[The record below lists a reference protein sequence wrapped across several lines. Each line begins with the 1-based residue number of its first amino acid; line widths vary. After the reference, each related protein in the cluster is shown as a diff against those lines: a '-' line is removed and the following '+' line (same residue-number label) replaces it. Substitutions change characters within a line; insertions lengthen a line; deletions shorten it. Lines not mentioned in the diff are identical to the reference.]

1 MSTSPS
7 SPSPESPA
15 AGPAAAALP
24 GYTPGTWTIDPIHS
38 EVAFS
43 VRHLGIANV
52 RGRFDAFE
60 AEIVLA
66 EDPLESSVTAAIQIA
81 SVSTG
86 HEQRDNHIR
95 SEDFLHAAEFPEMTF
110 RSTGVRAADG
120 DGFLVDGEL
129 TVRGV
134 TRPVTLDLE
143 LIGFGKG
150 YEGRSVAGF
159 SATTQISRKAFG
171 VHGGAGGAALGDT
184 VKITLDVEA
193 GQAS

>member
-1 MSTSPS
+1 MST
-7 SPSPESPA
+7 SPESPA
-15 AGPAAAALP
+15 SASAATLS

-52 RGRFDAFE
+52 RGRFDEFA

-66 EDPLESSVTAAIQIA
+66 EDPLESSVTATIQIA

-110 RSTGVRAADG
+110 RSAGIREADG
-120 DGFLVDGEL
+120 DGFLADGEL

-150 YEGRSVAGF
+150 YEGRSVVGF
-159 SATTQISRKAFG
+159 SASTQISRKAFG

-184 VKITLDVEA
+184 VKITLEVEA